1 MKTPRFFVVLAM
13 LAALVPAAIA
23 KAQDSAA
30 LPPAP
35 LPVEKPPLALYII
48 IVLFL
53 AFVSVMLCI
62 MPSKRGHQD

>member
-1 MKTPRFFVVLAM
+1 MKTSRLFGALAM
-13 LAALVPAAIA
+13 LAALVPAAIVR
-23 KAQDSAA
+23 AQESAA

-35 LPVEKPPLALYII
+35 LPVQKPPLALYII

-53 AFVSVMLCI
+53 AFASVMLSI